1 MSILEHNLTFGLVFK
16 NIFVIFFRETKYT
29 HIIVMIFWI
38 TSENK
43 MESLNF
49 SLIITLQ
56 LI

>member
-49 SLIITLQ
+49 SVLITLQ